1 MLLIDDRVISYAEAV
16 PLYDSSVYCI
26 PRGKY
31 ESWITDRKM
40 QMNPLIFFLLLCS
53 KQTNFLIFLLTVKP
67 IGNKLYQIKLRN
79 LCIL

>member
-1 MLLIDDRVISYAEAV
+1 MLLINDSVISYAEAV

-31 ESWITDRKM
+31 ESWITDGKM
-40 QMNPLIFFLLLCS
+40 QMNPLNFFFLLCS
-53 KQTNFLIFLLTVKP
+53 KQSNFLIFLPTVKL

-79 LCIL
+79 L

>member
-40 QMNPLIFFLLLCS
+40 QMNPLIF
-53 KQTNFLIFLLTVKP
+53 IFFIML
-67 IGNKLYQIKLRN
+67 
-79 LCIL
+79 